1 MAEHMLKKYIAKIE
15 KTVYLVE
22 TVEIIAET
30 EREAEEMLDEYDG
43 DIAGDTFE
51 ITEKEIQEEVIDH
64 AYIESSEEL
73 GVNTFMELNGGQTLE
88 RD

>member
-43 DIAGDTFE
+43 ENFQ

>member
-22 TVEIIAET
+22 TIELIAET
-30 EREAEEMLDEYDG
+30 EREAEEMLDDLVSQGYD
-43 DIAGDTFE
+43 DYE
-51 ITEKEIQEEVIDH
+51 ITEKEEQEEVIDH

-73 GVNTFMELNGGQTLE
+73 GINTFITS
-88 RD
+88 

>member
-1 MAEHMLKKYIAKIE
+1 MADHMAKKYIAKVE
-15 KTVYLVE
+15 KTQWIVE

-30 EREAEEMLDEYDG
+30 EREAEEMLD
-43 DIAGDTFE
+43 DISAGCEDFQ

>member
-43 DIAGDTFE
+43 ENFE

-73 GVNTFMELNGGQTLE
+73 SVNTFMELNGGQTLE

>member
-43 DIAGDTFE
+43 ENFE
-51 ITEKEIQEEVIDH
+51 ITEKEIQEEVIVEVD
-64 AYIESSEEL
+64 E
-73 GVNTFMELNGGQTLE
+73 TQ
-88 RD
+88 

>member
-43 DIAGDTFE
+43 ENFE
-51 ITEKEIQEEVIDH
+51 ITEKEIQEVVIDH

>member
-22 TVEIIAET
+22 TIELIAET
-30 EREAEEMLDEYDG
+30 EREAEEMLDDLVSQGYD
-43 DIAGDTFE
+43 DYE
-51 ITEKEIQEEVIDH
+51 VTEKEEQEEVIDH

-73 GVNTFMELNGGQTLE
+73 GVSKFMELNGGQTLE

>member
-22 TVEIIAET
+22 TVEIIVET

-43 DIAGDTFE
+43 ENFE

-73 GVNTFMELNGGQTLE
+73 GVNTFMELNGGQTLV